1 MPTAYTRT
9 IGRAIEVAGSEQKL
23 ARFLGY
29 PEVMLRDWA
38 CGAAAPP
45 PEIFLALV
53 DIVAA
58 NHLAPAAL
66 KNLRR

>member
-1 MPTAYTRT
+1 MATAYTRT
-9 IGRAIEVAGSEQKL
+9 IERAIQVAGDAHKL
-23 ARFLGY
+23 AQFLGY
-29 PEVMLRDWA
+29 PEAVLRDWA
-38 CGAAAPP
+38 CGAANPP

-66 KNLRR
+66 ENLRR